1 MNFKIWF
8 LKNKQVEV
16 RYDINFSAEIKFKI
30 ELTPENFISLKF
42 ESFEFNH
49 NINNLQI
56 KGDSFLNFFAKHAN
70 WFKNLINSNVENT
83 ASSLFPNLFKNVN
96 DNLQKKIDIPYINA
110 TLGMKLEDSIIYSD
124 TWEFF
129 EIDLKAD
136 IEEESRITSSID
148 HDGFLKTLLFHEKS
162 KISKNSEIEKLK
174 SIQNLKSL
182 KHSPF
187 KNENST
193 TFTDEVQISLDC
205 NLINNLMK
213 VVTKNHTS
221 FVITNQVIPSDFPFK
236 INTAYFQALIPSMY
250 QIFPDKDLAI
260 TLSLY
265 SIPIL
270 NFNSKENLIQADF
283 NLMIDFALL
292 ENPLENI
299 LSISSG
305 DTLKIFFD
313 STKEDESIHFQLQ
326 DIVVNNLAIITS
338 QIGDISSDDVKKS
351 INSFFSSFIY
361 FVNNFLRVNP
371 IKLPI
376 IQGMKFESIN
386 IIITEGNLLEIRCKP
401 DFIKTHFKWIEF

>member
-162 KISKNSEIEKLK
+162 KISNNSEIEKLK
-174 SIQNLKSL
+174 SIQNLKSV

>member
-16 RYDINFSAEIKFKI
+16 RFEINFSAEIKFKI
-30 ELTPENFISLKF
+30 ELTPDNFISLKF

-56 KGDSFLNFFAKHAN
+56 KGDSFLNFFAEHAN
-70 WFKNLINSNVENT
+70 WFKNFINSYVEKT
-83 ASSLFPNLFKNVN
+83 ASSVIPNLFKNVN

-124 TWEFF
+124 TWKFF

-136 IEEESRITSSID
+136 IEEKSRTTSSID

-162 KISKNSEIEKLK
+162 KLSKNPEIEKLK
-174 SIQNLKSL
+174 SIKNLKS

-205 NLINNLMK
+205 NLVNNLMK
-213 VVTKNHTS
+213 VIIKNHTS
-221 FVITNQVIPSDFPFK
+221 FVITNKVIPSDFPFK

-270 NFNSKENLIQADF
+270 NFNSKENLIQANF

-299 LSISSG
+299 LSISSE

-338 QIGDISSDDVKKS
+338 QIGEISSDDVKKS

-376 IQGMKFESIN
+376 IKGMKFESIN
-386 IIITEGNLLEIRCKP
+386 IIITEGNLLEITCKP

>member
-16 RYDINFSAEIKFKI
+16 RFDINFSAEIKFKI
-30 ELTPENFISLKF
+30 ELTPDNFISLKF

-83 ASSLFPNLFKNVN
+83 VSSLFPNLFKNVN

-136 IEEESRITSSID
+136 IEEEGRSISSID

-174 SIQNLKSL
+174 SIQNLKSV

-213 VVTKNHTS
+213 VIIKNHTS

-270 NFNSKENLIQADF
+270 NFNSNENLIQADF

-292 ENPLENI
+292 ENPLDNI